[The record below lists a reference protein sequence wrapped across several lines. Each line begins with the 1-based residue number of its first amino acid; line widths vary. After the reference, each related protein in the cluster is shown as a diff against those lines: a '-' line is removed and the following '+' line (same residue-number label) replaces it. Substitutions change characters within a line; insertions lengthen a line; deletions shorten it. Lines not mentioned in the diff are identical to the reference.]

1 MKKTY
6 SLVLLGIACVAWMTG
21 CTSTNSS
28 DGGNMAIY
36 PKTVGPTDNYRP
48 LYTVD
53 QTKKVSGSAKI
64 NVLFGLFAWGD
75 DAAFADNASIAAS
88 DSMWSWFT
96 DLFPDA
102 KKLSSQAAFYNAC
115 KKGDCDA
122 VVSARYEVKNTNYW
136 IFAQCEAEVKGFPA
150 VQTGVETVKPFPY
163 YIDSEGKMVVLDKFV
178 TPVKLFSES
187 PTQIKKGFLF

>member
-1 MKKTY
+1 MRKWIL
-6 SLVLLGIACVAWMTG
+6 SIVGLAFVAGVTG
-21 CTSTNSS
+21 CTSINSS

-36 PKTVGPTDNYRP
+36 PKTVAPTDNYRP

-53 QTKKVSGSAKI
+53 QTKRVKGNAQVH
-64 NVLFGLFAWGD
+64 VLFGIFAWGD
-75 DAAFADNASIAAS
+75 DAAFADNASISAS

-102 KKLSSQAAFYNAC
+102 KKLSAQAAFYNAC
-115 KKGDCDA
+115 KNADCDA

-136 IFAQCEAEVKGFPA
+136 VYAKCNAEIKGFPA
-150 VQTGVETVKPFPY
+150 VQSGVEVVKPFPY
-163 YIDSEGKMVVLDKFV
+163 YIDASGKLIILDKFV
-178 TPVKLFSES
+178 TPVKLFDES

>member
-1 MKKTY
+1 MKKLT
-6 SLVLLGIACVAWMTG
+6 LALLGIACIAVMTG
-21 CTSTNSS
+21 CKTANSS

-53 QTKKVSGSAKI
+53 QTKKVSGSAKV
-64 NVLFGLFAWGD
+64 NVLFGLFAWGE

-88 DSMWSWFT
+88 DSAWSWLT

-115 KKGDCDA
+115 KKGGCDA
-122 VVSARYEVKNTNYW
+122 VVSARYEVKNTSYVV
-136 IFAQCEAEVKGFPA
+136 FSQCEAEVKGYPA

-178 TPVKLFSES
+178 TPVKLFSGT
-187 PTQIKKGFLF
+187 PTQVKKGFLF